1 MKVLAYLDASSGS
14 MIASAVAAGF
24 AGIVVV
30 VKMGF
35 RRVFGAL
42 SPKRRREMAEA
53 RAAEKTQP

>member
-1 MKVLAYLDASSGS
+1 

-24 AGIVVV
+24 AGIAVV

-42 SPKRRREMAEA
+42 SPKKRRALVEA
-53 RAAEKTQP
+53 RAAEKQ

>member
-1 MKVLAYLDASSGS
+1 

-24 AGIVVV
+24 AGIMVV

-42 SPKRRREMAEA
+42 SPKKRARDGRGPGRGEGISPTGRRSR
-53 RAAEKTQP
+53 

>member
-1 MKVLAYLDASSGS
+1 

-24 AGIVVV
+24 AGILVV

-42 SPKRRREMAEA
+42 SPKRRREMAAA
-53 RAAEKTQP
+53 RAEEQK